1 MRHPSTPQNSDHTM
15 KQSTSS
21 VFMVRPHSFRK
32 NEETATNNHY
42 QRDLAEAS
50 PQEIIERAQG
60 EFDGLVE
67 RLKTAGVEVVV
78 FDEAEPHVTPD
89 ALFPNNWIST
99 HADGTVA
106 LYPMFAPNRRTE
118 RREDIPLVLEHQFGF
133 DVRQIIDF
141 TEFESHNKFL
151 EGTGS
156 IVLDRVNRK
165 AYAALSD
172 RTDARALEHFCD
184 QLDFEPVAFQ
194 AFQTVDNQRLPI
206 YHTNVMM
213 SIGSGYA
220 VVCLDCID
228 SEKERQHVQESIAQD
243 GLTLIPIT
251 EEQVNQFAGNM
262 LELQG
267 ADGPVLAMSE
277 CAFQSLQPEQIS
289 ELQQH
294 TTLLHAPLPTIE
306 TCGGGSARCMIAEIH
321 LPKQNA

>member
-1 MRHPSTPQNSDHTM
+1 
-15 KQSTSS
+15 
-21 VFMVRPHSFRK
+21 MVRPHSFRK

-42 QRDLAEAS
+42 QRDIAQAS
-50 PQEIIERAQG
+50 PEEIIERAQE
-60 EFDGLVE
+60 EFDGLVDQ
-67 RLKTAGVEVVV
+67 LKAAGVEVVV
-78 FDEAEPHVTPD
+78 FDEAEPHETPD

-118 RREDIPLVLEHQFGF
+118 RREDVPLVLEHQFGF

-228 SEKERQHVQESIAQD
+228 SDDERKQVVGAIAQD
-243 GLTLIPIT
+243 RLELIAIT

-262 LELQG
+262 LELTG
-267 ADGPVLAMSE
+267 DDGPVLVMS
-277 CAFQSLQPEQIS
+277 ASAYQSLVPEQI
-289 ELQQH
+289 EKLQQH

>member
-1 MRHPSTPQNSDHTM
+1 
-15 KQSTSS
+15 
-21 VFMVRPHSFRK
+21 MVRPHSFRK

-42 QRDLAEAS
+42 QRDIAQAS
-50 PQEIIERAQG
+50 PEEIIERAQE
-60 EFDGLVE
+60 EFDGLVDQ
-67 RLKTAGVEVVV
+67 LKAAGVEVVV
-78 FDEAEPHVTPD
+78 FDEAEPHETPD

-118 RREDIPLVLEHQFGF
+118 RREDVPLVLEHQFGF

-156 IVLDRVNRK
+156 IVLDRINRK

-194 AFQTVDNQRLPI
+194 ALQTVDNQRLPI

-228 SEKERQHVQESIAQD
+228 SDDERKQVVDAIAQD
-243 GLTLIPIT
+243 GLELIAIT

-262 LELQG
+262 LELTG
-267 ADGPVLAMSE
+267 DEGPVLVMS
-277 CAFQSLQPEQIS
+277 ASAYQSLVPGQI
-289 ELQQH
+289 EKLQQH

>member
-1 MRHPSTPQNSDHTM
+1 
-15 KQSTSS
+15 
-21 VFMVRPHSFRK
+21 MVRPHSFRK

-42 QRDLAEAS
+42 QRDIEQAS
-50 PQEIIERAQG
+50 PEEIIERAQE
-60 EFDGLVE
+60 EFDGLVDQ
-67 RLKTAGVEVVV
+67 LKAAGVEVVV
-78 FDEAEPHVTPD
+78 FDEAEPHETPD

-118 RREDIPLVLEHQFGF
+118 RREDVPLVLEHQFGF

-228 SEKERQHVQESIAQD
+228 SDDERKQVVDAIAQD
-243 GLTLIPIT
+243 GLELIAIT

-262 LELQG
+262 LELTG
-267 ADGPVLAMSE
+267 DEGPVLVMS
-277 CAFQSLQPEQIS
+277 ASAYQSLVPGQI
-289 ELQQH
+289 EKLQQH

>member
-1 MRHPSTPQNSDHTM
+1 MN
-15 KQSTSS
+15 QSTSS

-42 QRDLAEAS
+42 QRDIAQAS
-50 PQEIIERAQG
+50 PEEIIERAQE
-60 EFDGLVE
+60 EFDGLVGQ
-67 RLKTAGVEVVV
+67 LKAAGVEVVV
-78 FDEAEPHVTPD
+78 FDEAEPHETPD
-89 ALFPNNWIST
+89 ALFPNNWVST

-133 DVRQIIDF
+133 DVRHIIDF

-156 IVLDRVNRK
+156 IVLDRINRK

-172 RTDARALEHFCD
+172 RTDVRALEHFCD
-184 QLDFEPVAFQ
+184 QLDFEPVAFK

-220 VVCLDCID
+220 VVCLNCID
-228 SEKERQHVQESIAQD
+228 SDEERKQVVDAIAQD
-243 GLTLIPIT
+243 GLELIAIT

-262 LELQG
+262 LELTG
-267 ADGPVLAMSE
+267 DDGPVLVMS
-277 CAFQSLQPEQIS
+277 ASAYQSLVPEQI
-289 ELQQH
+289 EKLQQH

>member
-1 MRHPSTPQNSDHTM
+1 MN
-15 KQSTSS
+15 QSTSS

-42 QRDLAEAS
+42 QRDIAQAS
-50 PQEIIERAQG
+50 PEEIIERARE
-60 EFDGLVE
+60 EFDGFVDQ
-67 RLKTAGVEVVV
+67 LKAAGIEVVV
-78 FDEAEPHVTPD
+78 FDEAEPHETPD

-118 RREDIPLVLEHQFGF
+118 RREDVPFVLEHQFGF

-228 SEKERQHVQESIAQD
+228 SDDERKQVVDAIAQD
-243 GLTLIPIT
+243 GLELIAIT

-262 LELQG
+262 LELTG
-267 ADGPVLAMSE
+267 DEGPVLVMS
-277 CAFQSLQPEQIS
+277 ASAYQSLVPGQI
-289 ELQQH
+289 EKLQQH

>member
-1 MRHPSTPQNSDHTM
+1 
-15 KQSTSS
+15 
-21 VFMVRPHSFRK
+21 MVRPHSFRK

-42 QRDLAEAS
+42 QRDIAQAS
-50 PQEIIERAQG
+50 PEEIIERAQE
-60 EFDGLVE
+60 EFDGLVGQ
-67 RLKTAGVEVVV
+67 LKAAGVEVVV
-78 FDEAEPHVTPD
+78 FDEAEPHETPD
-89 ALFPNNWIST
+89 ALFPNNWVST

-184 QLDFEPVAFQ
+184 QLDFEPVAFK

-220 VVCLDCID
+220 VVCLNCID
-228 SEKERQHVQESIAQD
+228 SDEERKQVVDAIAQD
-243 GLTLIPIT
+243 GLELIAIT

-262 LELQG
+262 LELTG
-267 ADGPVLAMSE
+267 DEGPVLVMS
-277 CAFQSLQPEQIS
+277 ASAYQSLVPEQI
-289 ELQQH
+289 EKLQQH

-321 LPKQNA
+321 LPEQNA

>member
-1 MRHPSTPQNSDHTM
+1 MN
-15 KQSTSS
+15 QSTSS

-42 QRDLAEAS
+42 QRDIAQAS
-50 PQEIIERAQG
+50 PEEIIERAQE
-60 EFDGLVE
+60 EFDGLVDQ
-67 RLKTAGVEVVV
+67 LKAAGIEVVV
-78 FDEAEPHVTPD
+78 FEEAEPHETPD
-89 ALFPNNWIST
+89 ALFPNNWISM

-118 RREDIPLVLEHQFGF
+118 RREDVPLVLEYQFGF

-228 SEKERQHVQESIAQD
+228 FDKERKQVVDAIAQD
-243 GLTLIPIT
+243 GLELIGIT

-262 LELQG
+262 LELTG
-267 ADGPVLAMSE
+267 DEGPVLVMS
-277 CAFQSLQPEQIS
+277 ASAYQSLVPGQI
-289 ELQQH
+289 EKLQQH

>member
-1 MRHPSTPQNSDHTM
+1 MN
-15 KQSTSS
+15 QSTSS
-21 VFMVRPHSFRK
+21 VFMVRPNSFRK

-42 QRDLAEAS
+42 QRDISQAS
-50 PQEIIERAQG
+50 PEEIIERAQE
-60 EFDGLVE
+60 EFDGLAAQ
-67 RLKTAGVEVVV
+67 LTAAGIEVVV
-78 FDEAEPHVTPD
+78 FDEAEPHKTPD

-118 RREDIPLVLEHQFGF
+118 RREDVPLVLEHQFGF

-156 IVLDRVNRK
+156 IVLDRINRK

-228 SEKERQHVQESIAQD
+228 SDDERKQVVDAIAQD
-243 GLTLIPIT
+243 GLELIAIT

-262 LELQG
+262 LELTG
-267 ADGPVLAMSE
+267 DEGPVLVMS
-277 CAFQSLQPEQIS
+277 ASAYQSLVPGQI
-289 ELQQH
+289 EKLQQH

>member
-1 MRHPSTPQNSDHTM
+1 
-15 KQSTSS
+15 
-21 VFMVRPHSFRK
+21 MVRPHSFRK

-42 QRDLAEAS
+42 QRDIAQAS
-50 PQEIIERAQG
+50 PEEIIERAQE
-60 EFDGLVE
+60 EFDGLVDQ
-67 RLKTAGVEVVV
+67 LKAAGVEVVV
-78 FDEAEPHVTPD
+78 FDEAEPHETPD
-89 ALFPNNWIST
+89 ALFPNNWVST

-184 QLDFEPVAFQ
+184 QLDFEPVTFQ

-220 VVCLDCID
+220 VVCLNCID
-228 SEKERQHVQESIAQD
+228 SDEERKQVVDAIAQD
-243 GLTLIPIT
+243 GLELIAIT

-262 LELQG
+262 LELTG
-267 ADGPVLAMSE
+267 DDGPVLVMS
-277 CAFQSLQPEQIS
+277 ASAYQSLVPEQI
-289 ELQQH
+289 EKLQQH

-306 TCGGGSARCMIAEIH
+306 TCGGGSARCMIAGIH

>member
-1 MRHPSTPQNSDHTM
+1 MSSKSTCVKPPKWAGCSGA
-15 KQSTSS
+15 
-21 VFMVRPHSFRK
+21 RPCRFEEPRSHESIHIIRLHGSAALLSQ

-42 QRDLAEAS
+42 QRDIAQAS
-50 PQEIIERAQG
+50 PEEIIERHKKSST
-60 EFDGLVE
+60 VWWTSW
-67 RLKTAGVEVVV
+67 RLELRSSCSTK
-78 FDEAEPHVTPD
+78 PNPMRLPTPC
-89 ALFPNNWIST
+89 FPTIEIST

-118 RREDIPLVLEHQFGF
+118 RREDVPLVLEHQFGF

-156 IVLDRVNRK
+156 IVLDRINRK

-228 SEKERQHVQESIAQD
+228 SDDERKQVVDAIAQD
-243 GLTLIPIT
+243 GLELIAIT

-262 LELQG
+262 LELTG
-267 ADGPVLAMSE
+267 TKVPSWL
-277 CAFQSLQPEQIS
+277 
-289 ELQQH
+289 
-294 TTLLHAPLPTIE
+294 
-306 TCGGGSARCMIAEIH
+306 
-321 LPKQNA
+321 

>member
-1 MRHPSTPQNSDHTM
+1 
-15 KQSTSS
+15 
-21 VFMVRPHSFRK
+21 MVRPHSFRK

-42 QRDLAEAS
+42 QRDIAQAS
-50 PQEIIERAQG
+50 PEEIIERAQE
-60 EFDGLVE
+60 EFDGLVDQ
-67 RLKTAGVEVVV
+67 LKAAGIEVVV
-78 FDEAEPHVTPD
+78 FDEAEPHETPD

-99 HADGTVA
+99 HTDGTVA

-118 RREDIPLVLEHQFGF
+118 RREDVPLVLEHQFGF

-156 IVLDRVNRK
+156 IVLDRINRK

-228 SEKERQHVQESIAQD
+228 SSEERKQVVDAIAQD
-243 GLTLIPIT
+243 GLELIAIT

-262 LELQG
+262 LELKG
-267 ADGPVLAMSE
+267 VEGPVLVMS
-277 CAFQSLQPEQIS
+277 ASAHQSLVPGQI
-289 ELQQH
+289 EKLQQH
-294 TTLLHAPLPTIE
+294 NILLHAPLPTIE

>member
-1 MRHPSTPQNSDHTM
+1 MN
-15 KQSTSS
+15 QSTST
-21 VFMVRPHSFRK
+21 VFMVRPFSFRK

-42 QRDLAEAS
+42 QRDLAQAS
-50 PQEIIERAQG
+50 PEEIVQRAQD
-60 EFDGLVE
+60 EFDGLVAA
-67 RLKTAGVEVVV
+67 LKAAGVEVIV
-78 FDEAEPHVTPD
+78 FDEAEPHKTPD

-99 HADGTVA
+99 HGNGAIG
-106 LYPMFAPNRRTE
+106 LYPMFAPNRRAE
-118 RREDIPLVLEHQFGF
+118 RRDDIPLVLEHQYGF
-133 DVRQIIDF
+133 DVREIIDF
-141 TEFESHNKFL
+141 TEFESHDKFL

-172 RTDARALEHFCD
+172 RTDPRALEHFCD
-184 QLDFEPVAFQ
+184 QLDFEPVAFE
-194 AFQTVDNQRLPI
+194 AFQTVHSERLPI

-228 SEKERQHVQESIAQD
+228 SDEQRQQVQASIAQD
-243 GLTLIPIT
+243 GLTLIQIT

-277 CAFQSLQPEQIS
+277 CAFQSLQPDQIT
-289 ELQQH
+289 ELQRY
-294 TTLLHAPLPTIE
+294 TTLVHAPLPTIE

>member
-1 MRHPSTPQNSDHTM
+1 
-15 KQSTSS
+15 
-21 VFMVRPHSFRK
+21 MVRPHSFRK

-42 QRDLAEAS
+42 QRDIAQAS
-50 PQEIIERAQG
+50 PEEIIERAQE
-60 EFDGLVE
+60 EFDGMVAQLE
-67 RLKTAGVEVVV
+67 AAGIEVVV
-78 FDEAEPHVTPD
+78 FDEAEPHETPD

-118 RREDIPLVLEHQFGF
+118 RREDVPLVLEHQFGF

-156 IVLDRVNRK
+156 IVLDRINRK

-194 AFQTVDNQRLPI
+194 AFQTVGNQRFPI

-228 SEKERQHVQESIAQD
+228 SDEEQKKVVDAIAQD
-243 GLTLIPIT
+243 GLQLIAIT

-262 LELQG
+262 LELTG
-267 ADGPVLAMSE
+267 NEGPLLVMSASAHE
-277 CAFQSLQPEQIS
+277 SLSPGQI
-289 ELQQH
+289 EKLQQH

>member
-1 MRHPSTPQNSDHTM
+1 
-15 KQSTSS
+15 
-21 VFMVRPHSFRK
+21 MVRPHSFRK

-42 QRDLAEAS
+42 QRDIAQAS
-50 PQEIIERAQG
+50 PEEIIERAQE
-60 EFDGLVE
+60 EFDGLVDQ
-67 RLKTAGVEVVV
+67 LKAAGVEVVV
-78 FDEAEPHVTPD
+78 FDEAEPHETPD

-118 RREDIPLVLEHQFGF
+118 RREDVPLVLEHQFGF

-228 SEKERQHVQESIAQD
+228 SDDERKQVVYAIAQD
-243 GLTLIPIT
+243 GLELIAIT

-262 LELQG
+262 LELTG
-267 ADGPVLAMSE
+267 DEGPVLVMS
-277 CAFQSLQPEQIS
+277 ASAYQSLVPGQI
-289 ELQQH
+289 EKLQQH

>member
-1 MRHPSTPQNSDHTM
+1 MN
-15 KQSTSS
+15 QSTSS

-42 QRDLAEAS
+42 QRDIAQAS
-50 PQEIIERAQG
+50 PEEIIERAQK
-60 EFDGLVE
+60 EFDGFVDQ
-67 RLKTAGVEVVV
+67 LKAAGIEVVV
-78 FDEAEPHVTPD
+78 FDEAEPHETPD

-118 RREDIPLVLEHQFGF
+118 RREDVPLVLEHQFGF

-156 IVLDRVNRK
+156 IVLDRINRK

-228 SEKERQHVQESIAQD
+228 SDDERKQVVDAIAQD
-243 GLTLIPIT
+243 GLELIAIT

-262 LELQG
+262 LELTG
-267 ADGPVLAMSE
+267 DDGPVLVMS
-277 CAFQSLQPEQIS
+277 ASAYQSLVPEQI
-289 ELQQH
+289 EKLQQH

>member
-1 MRHPSTPQNSDHTM
+1 
-15 KQSTSS
+15 
-21 VFMVRPHSFRK
+21 MVRPHSFRK

-42 QRDLAEAS
+42 QRDIAQAS
-50 PQEIIERAQG
+50 PEEIIERAQE
-60 EFDGLVE
+60 EFDGLVDQ
-67 RLKTAGVEVVV
+67 LKAAGVEVVV
-78 FDEAEPHVTPD
+78 FDEAEPHETPD
-89 ALFPNNWIST
+89 ALFPNNWVST
-99 HADGTVA
+99 HDDGTVA

-118 RREDIPLVLEHQFGF
+118 RREDVPLVLEHQFGF

-228 SEKERQHVQESIAQD
+228 SDDERKQVVDAIAQD
-243 GLTLIPIT
+243 GLELIAIT

-262 LELQG
+262 LELTG
-267 ADGPVLAMSE
+267 DEGPVLVMS
-277 CAFQSLQPEQIS
+277 ASAYQSLVPEQI
-289 ELQQH
+289 EKLQQH

>member
-1 MRHPSTPQNSDHTM
+1 
-15 KQSTSS
+15 
-21 VFMVRPHSFRK
+21 MVRPHSFRK

-42 QRDLAEAS
+42 QRDIAQAS
-50 PQEIIERAQG
+50 PEEIIERAQE
-60 EFDGLVE
+60 EFDGFVDQ
-67 RLKTAGVEVVV
+67 LKAAGIEVVV
-78 FDEAEPHVTPD
+78 FDEAEPHETPD

-118 RREDIPLVLEHQFGF
+118 RREDVPLVLEHQFGF

-156 IVLDRVNRK
+156 IVLDRINRK

-213 SIGSGYA
+213 SIGSSYA

-228 SEKERQHVQESIAQD
+228 SDDERKQVVDAIAQD
-243 GLTLIPIT
+243 GLELIAIT

-262 LELQG
+262 LELTG
-267 ADGPVLAMSE
+267 DEGPVLVMS
-277 CAFQSLQPEQIS
+277 ASAYQSLVPGQI
-289 ELQQH
+289 EKLQQH

>member
-1 MRHPSTPQNSDHTM
+1 
-15 KQSTSS
+15 
-21 VFMVRPHSFRK
+21 MVRPHSFRK

-42 QRDLAEAS
+42 QRDIAQAS
-50 PQEIIERAQG
+50 PEEIIERAQE
-60 EFDGLVE
+60 EFDGLVDQ
-67 RLKTAGVEVVV
+67 LKAAGVEVVV
-78 FDEAEPHVTPD
+78 FDEAEPHETPD
-89 ALFPNNWIST
+89 ALFPNNWVST

-156 IVLDRVNRK
+156 IVLDRINRK

-220 VVCLDCID
+220 VVCLNCID
-228 SEKERQHVQESIAQD
+228 SDEERKQVVDAIAQD
-243 GLTLIPIT
+243 GLELIAIT

-262 LELQG
+262 LELTG
-267 ADGPVLAMSE
+267 DDGPVLVMS
-277 CAFQSLQPEQIS
+277 ASAYQSLVPEQI
-289 ELQQH
+289 EKLQQH

>member
-1 MRHPSTPQNSDHTM
+1 MN
-15 KQSTSS
+15 QSTSS

-42 QRDLAEAS
+42 QRDIAQAS
-50 PQEIIERAQG
+50 PEEIIERAQE
-60 EFDGLVE
+60 EFDGFVDQ
-67 RLKTAGVEVVV
+67 LKAAGIEVVV
-78 FDEAEPHVTPD
+78 FDEAEPHETPD

-118 RREDIPLVLEHQFGF
+118 RREDVPFVLEHQFGF

-156 IVLDRVNRK
+156 IVLDRINRK

-228 SEKERQHVQESIAQD
+228 SDDERKQVVDAIAQD
-243 GLTLIPIT
+243 GLELIAIT

-262 LELQG
+262 LELTG
-267 ADGPVLAMSE
+267 DEGPVLVMS
-277 CAFQSLQPEQIS
+277 ASAYQSLVPGQI
-289 ELQQH
+289 EKLQQH

>member
-1 MRHPSTPQNSDHTM
+1 
-15 KQSTSS
+15 
-21 VFMVRPHSFRK
+21 MVRPHSFRK

-42 QRDLAEAS
+42 QRDIAQAS
-50 PQEIIERAQG
+50 PEEIIERAQE
-60 EFDGLVE
+60 EFDGLVAQL
-67 RLKTAGVEVVV
+67 RAAGIDVVV
-78 FDEAEPHVTPD
+78 FDEAEPHETPD

-118 RREDIPLVLEHQFGF
+118 RREDVPLVLEHQFGF

-156 IVLDRVNRK
+156 IVLDRINRK

-228 SEKERQHVQESIAQD
+228 SDDERKQVVDSIALD
-243 GLTLIPIT
+243 GLELIAIT

-262 LELQG
+262 LELTG
-267 ADGPVLAMSE
+267 DEGPVLVMS
-277 CAFQSLQPEQIS
+277 ASAYQSLVPGQI
-289 ELQQH
+289 EKLQQH

>member
-1 MRHPSTPQNSDHTM
+1 
-15 KQSTSS
+15 
-21 VFMVRPHSFRK
+21 MVRPHSFRK

-42 QRDLAEAS
+42 QRDIEQAS
-50 PQEIIERAQG
+50 PEEIIERAQE
-60 EFDGLVE
+60 EFDGFVDQ
-67 RLKTAGVEVVV
+67 LKAAGIEVVV
-78 FDEAEPHVTPD
+78 FDEAEPHETPD

-118 RREDIPLVLEHQFGF
+118 RREDVPLVLEHQFGF

-156 IVLDRVNRK
+156 IVLDRINRK

-228 SEKERQHVQESIAQD
+228 SDDERKQVVDAIVQD
-243 GLTLIPIT
+243 GLELVAIT

-262 LELQG
+262 LELTG
-267 ADGPVLAMSE
+267 DEGPVLVMS
-277 CAFQSLQPEQIS
+277 ASAYQSLVPGQI
-289 ELQQH
+289 EKLQQH

>member
-1 MRHPSTPQNSDHTM
+1 MN
-15 KQSTSS
+15 QSTSS

-42 QRDLAEAS
+42 QRDIAQAS
-50 PQEIIERAQG
+50 PEEIIERAQE
-60 EFDGLVE
+60 EFDGLVDQ
-67 RLKTAGVEVVV
+67 LKAAGVEVVV
-78 FDEAEPHVTPD
+78 FDEAEPHETPD
-89 ALFPNNWIST
+89 ALFPNNWVST

-184 QLDFEPVAFQ
+184 QLDFEPLAFQ

-220 VVCLDCID
+220 VVCLNCID
-228 SEKERQHVQESIAQD
+228 SDDERKQVVDAIAQD
-243 GLTLIPIT
+243 GLELIAIT

-262 LELQG
+262 LELTG
-267 ADGPVLAMSE
+267 DDGPVLVMS
-277 CAFQSLQPEQIS
+277 ASAYQSLVPEQI
-289 ELQQH
+289 EKLQQH

>member
-1 MRHPSTPQNSDHTM
+1 
-15 KQSTSS
+15 
-21 VFMVRPHSFRK
+21 MVRPHSFRK

-42 QRDLAEAS
+42 QRDIAQAS
-50 PQEIIERAQG
+50 PEEIIERAQE
-60 EFDGLVE
+60 EFDDLVAQ
-67 RLKTAGVEVVV
+67 LTATGVEVVL
-78 FDEAEPHVTPD
+78 FDEAEPHETPD

-118 RREDIPLVLEHQFGF
+118 RREEVSLVLEHQFGF

-156 IVLDRVNRK
+156 IVLDRINRK

-172 RTDARALEHFCD
+172 RTDALALEHFCD

-194 AFQTVDNQRLPI
+194 AFQTVENQRLPI

-228 SEKERQHVQESIAQD
+228 SNEERKKVVDAIAQD
-243 GLTLIPIT
+243 GLELIVIT

-262 LELQG
+262 LELTG
-267 ADGPVLAMSE
+267 NEGPVLVMSSSAHE
-277 CAFQSLQPEQIS
+277 SLAPGQI
-289 ELQQH
+289 EKLQQH

>member
-1 MRHPSTPQNSDHTM
+1 MN
-15 KQSTSS
+15 QSTSS

-42 QRDLAEAS
+42 QRDIAQAS
-50 PQEIIERAQG
+50 PEEIIERAQE
-60 EFDGLVE
+60 EFDGLVDQ
-67 RLKTAGVEVVV
+67 LKAAGVEVVV
-78 FDEAEPHVTPD
+78 FDEAEPHETPD
-89 ALFPNNWIST
+89 ALFPNNWVST

-184 QLDFEPVAFQ
+184 QLDFEPVTFQ

-220 VVCLDCID
+220 VVCLNCID
-228 SEKERQHVQESIAQD
+228 SDEERKQVVDAIAQD
-243 GLTLIPIT
+243 GLELIAIT

-262 LELQG
+262 LELTG
-267 ADGPVLAMSE
+267 DDGPVLVMS
-277 CAFQSLQPEQIS
+277 ASAYQSLVPEQI
-289 ELQQH
+289 EKLQQH

-321 LPKQNA
+321 LPEQNA

>member
-1 MRHPSTPQNSDHTM
+1 
-15 KQSTSS
+15 
-21 VFMVRPHSFRK
+21 MVRPHSFRK

-42 QRDLAEAS
+42 QRDIAQAS
-50 PQEIIERAQG
+50 PEEIIERAQE
-60 EFDGLVE
+60 EFDGFVDQ
-67 RLKTAGVEVVV
+67 LKAAGIEVVV
-78 FDEAEPHVTPD
+78 FDEAEPHETPD

-118 RREDIPLVLEHQFGF
+118 RREDVPLVLEHQFGF

-156 IVLDRVNRK
+156 IVLDRINRK

-228 SEKERQHVQESIAQD
+228 SDDERKQVVDAIAQD
-243 GLTLIPIT
+243 GLELIAIT

-262 LELQG
+262 LELTG
-267 ADGPVLAMSE
+267 DEGPVLVMS
-277 CAFQSLQPEQIS
+277 ASAYQSLVPGQI
-289 ELQQH
+289 EKLQQH

>member
-1 MRHPSTPQNSDHTM
+1 MN
-15 KQSTSS
+15 QSTSS

-42 QRDLAEAS
+42 QRDIAQAS
-50 PQEIIERAQG
+50 PEEIIERAQE
-60 EFDGLVE
+60 EFDGLVAQL
-67 RLKTAGVEVVV
+67 RAAGIDVVV
-78 FDEAEPHVTPD
+78 FDEAEPHETPD

-118 RREDIPLVLEHQFGF
+118 RREDVPLVLEHQFGF

-156 IVLDRVNRK
+156 IVLDRINRK

-194 AFQTVDNQRLPI
+194 AFQTADNQRLPI

-228 SEKERQHVQESIAQD
+228 SDDERKQVVNAIAQD
-243 GLTLIPIT
+243 GLELIAIT

-262 LELQG
+262 LELTG
-267 ADGPVLAMSE
+267 DEGPVLVMS
-277 CAFQSLQPEQIS
+277 ASAYQSLVPGQI
-289 ELQQH
+289 EKLQQH

>member
-1 MRHPSTPQNSDHTM
+1 
-15 KQSTSS
+15 
-21 VFMVRPHSFRK
+21 MVRPHSFRK

-42 QRDLAEAS
+42 QRDIAQAT
-50 PQEIIERAQG
+50 PVEIIERAQE
-60 EFDGLVE
+60 EFDGLVAQ
-67 RLKTAGVEVVV
+67 LKAAGVEVVV
-78 FDEAEPHVTPD
+78 FDEAEPHETPD

-118 RREDIPLVLEHQFGF
+118 RREDVPLVLEHQFGF

-228 SEKERQHVQESIAQD
+228 SDDERKQVVDAIAQD
-243 GLTLIPIT
+243 GLELIAIT

-262 LELQG
+262 LELTR
-267 ADGPVLAMSE
+267 DEGPVLVMS
-277 CAFQSLQPEQIS
+277 ASAYQSLVPGQI
-289 ELQQH
+289 EKLQQH

>member
-1 MRHPSTPQNSDHTM
+1 
-15 KQSTSS
+15 
-21 VFMVRPHSFRK
+21 MVRPHSFRK

-42 QRDLAEAS
+42 QRDIAQAS
-50 PQEIIERAQG
+50 PEEIIERAQE
-60 EFDGLVE
+60 EFDGLVDQ
-67 RLKTAGVEVVV
+67 LKAAGIEVVM
-78 FDEAEPHVTPD
+78 FDEAEPHETPD

-118 RREDIPLVLEHQFGF
+118 RREDVPLVLEHQFGF

-194 AFQTVDNQRLPI
+194 AFQTADNQRLPI

-228 SEKERQHVQESIAQD
+228 SDDERKQVVNAIAQD
-243 GLTLIPIT
+243 GLELIAIT

-262 LELQG
+262 LELTG
-267 ADGPVLAMSE
+267 DDGPVLVMS
-277 CAFQSLQPEQIS
+277 ASAYQSLVPEQI
-289 ELQQH
+289 EKLQQH

>member
-1 MRHPSTPQNSDHTM
+1 
-15 KQSTSS
+15 
-21 VFMVRPHSFRK
+21 MVRPHSFRK
-32 NEETATNNHY
+32 NEQTATNNHY
-42 QRDLAEAS
+42 QRDIARAS
-50 PQEIIERAQG
+50 PEEIIERAQE
-60 EFDGLVE
+60 EFDGMVAQLE
-67 RLKTAGVEVVV
+67 AAGIEVVV
-78 FDEAEPHVTPD
+78 FDEAEPHETPD

-118 RREDIPLVLEHQFGF
+118 RREDVPLVLEHQFGF

-156 IVLDRVNRK
+156 IVLDRINRK

-194 AFQTVDNQRLPI
+194 SFQTVDNQRLPI

-228 SEKERQHVQESIAQD
+228 SGEERKQVVDAIAQD
-243 GLTLIPIT
+243 GLELIAIT

-262 LELQG
+262 LELTG
-267 ADGPVLAMSE
+267 DEGPVLVMS
-277 CAFQSLQPEQIS
+277 ASAYQSLVPGQI
-289 ELQQH
+289 EKLQQH
-294 TTLLHAPLPTIE
+294 TTLLHAPLLTIE

>member
-1 MRHPSTPQNSDHTM
+1 MN
-15 KQSTSS
+15 QSTSS

-42 QRDLAEAS
+42 QRDIAQAS
-50 PQEIIERAQG
+50 PEEIIERAQE
-60 EFDGLVE
+60 EFDDLVAQ
-67 RLKTAGVEVVV
+67 LTATGVEVVL
-78 FDEAEPHVTPD
+78 FDEAEPHETPD

-118 RREDIPLVLEHQFGF
+118 RREEVSLVLEHQFGF

-156 IVLDRVNRK
+156 IVLDRINRK

-194 AFQTVDNQRLPI
+194 AFQTFENQRLPI

-228 SEKERQHVQESIAQD
+228 SNEERKKVVDAIAQD
-243 GLTLIPIT
+243 GLELIVIT

-262 LELQG
+262 LELTG
-267 ADGPVLAMSE
+267 NEGPVLVMSSSAHE
-277 CAFQSLQPEQIS
+277 SLAPGQI
-289 ELQQH
+289 EKLQQH
-294 TTLLHAPLPTIE
+294 TTLLHAPLSTIE

>member
-1 MRHPSTPQNSDHTM
+1 MN
-15 KQSTSS
+15 QSTSS
-21 VFMVRPHSFRK
+21 VFMVRPNSFRK

-42 QRDLAEAS
+42 QRDISQAS
-50 PQEIIERAQG
+50 PEEIIERAQE
-60 EFDGLVE
+60 EFDGLAAQ
-67 RLKTAGVEVVV
+67 LTAAGIEVVV
-78 FDEAEPHVTPD
+78 FDEAEPHKTPD

-118 RREDIPLVLEHQFGF
+118 RREDVPLVLEHQFGF

-156 IVLDRVNRK
+156 IVLDRINRK

-184 QLDFEPVAFQ
+184 QLNFEPVAFQ

-228 SEKERQHVQESIAQD
+228 SDDERKQVVDAIAQD
-243 GLTLIPIT
+243 GLELIAIT

-262 LELQG
+262 LELTG
-267 ADGPVLAMSE
+267 DEGPVLVMS
-277 CAFQSLQPEQIS
+277 ASAYQSLVPGQI
-289 ELQQH
+289 EKLQQH

>member
-1 MRHPSTPQNSDHTM
+1 
-15 KQSTSS
+15 
-21 VFMVRPHSFRK
+21 MVRPHSFRK

-42 QRDLAEAS
+42 QRDIAQAS
-50 PQEIIERAQG
+50 PEEIIERAQE
-60 EFDGLVE
+60 EFDGLVTQ
-67 RLKTAGVEVVV
+67 LKAAGIEVVV
-78 FDEAEPHVTPD
+78 FDEAEPRETPD

-118 RREDIPLVLEHQFGF
+118 RREDVPLVLEHQFGF

-228 SEKERQHVQESIAQD
+228 SDDERKQVVDAIAQD
-243 GLTLIPIT
+243 GLELIAIT

-262 LELQG
+262 LELTG
-267 ADGPVLAMSE
+267 DEGPVLVMS
-277 CAFQSLQPEQIS
+277 ASAYQSLVPGQI
-289 ELQQH
+289 EKLQQH

>member
-1 MRHPSTPQNSDHTM
+1 
-15 KQSTSS
+15 
-21 VFMVRPHSFRK
+21 MVRPHSFRK

-42 QRDLAEAS
+42 QRDIEQAS
-50 PQEIIERAQG
+50 PEEIIERAQE
-60 EFDGLVE
+60 EFDGLVDQ
-67 RLKTAGVEVVV
+67 LKAAGVEVVV
-78 FDEAEPHVTPD
+78 FDEAEPHETPD

-118 RREDIPLVLEHQFGF
+118 RREDVPLVLEHQFGF

-156 IVLDRVNRK
+156 IVLDRVNQK

-228 SEKERQHVQESIAQD
+228 SDDERKQVVDAIAQD
-243 GLTLIPIT
+243 GLELIAIT

-262 LELQG
+262 LELTG
-267 ADGPVLAMSE
+267 DEGPVLVMS
-277 CAFQSLQPEQIS
+277 ASAYQSLVPGQI
-289 ELQQH
+289 EKLQQH

>member
-1 MRHPSTPQNSDHTM
+1 MN
-15 KQSTSS
+15 QSTSS

-32 NEETATNNHY
+32 NEDTATNNYY
-42 QRDLAEAS
+42 QRDIAQAS
-50 PQEIIERAQG
+50 PEEIIERAQE
-60 EFDGLVE
+60 EFDGLVDQ
-67 RLKTAGVEVVV
+67 LKAAGIEVIV
-78 FDEAEPHVTPD
+78 FDEAEPHETPD

-118 RREDIPLVLEHQFGF
+118 RREDVPLVLEHQCGF
-133 DVRQIIDF
+133 YVRQIIDF

-156 IVLDRVNRK
+156 IVLDRINRK

-228 SEKERQHVQESIAQD
+228 SDDERKQVVDAIAQD
-243 GLTLIPIT
+243 GLELIAIT

-262 LELQG
+262 LELTG
-267 ADGPVLAMSE
+267 DEGPVLVMS
-277 CAFQSLQPEQIS
+277 ASAYQSLVPGQI
-289 ELQQH
+289 ENLQQH

>member
-1 MRHPSTPQNSDHTM
+1 MN
-15 KQSTSS
+15 QSTSS

-42 QRDLAEAS
+42 QRDIAQAS
-50 PQEIIERAQG
+50 PEEIIERAQE
-60 EFDGLVE
+60 EFDGLVDQ
-67 RLKTAGVEVVV
+67 LKAAGIEVVV
-78 FDEAEPHVTPD
+78 FDEAEPHETPD

-118 RREDIPLVLEHQFGF
+118 RREDVPLVLEHQFGF

-156 IVLDRVNRK
+156 IVLDRINRK

-228 SEKERQHVQESIAQD
+228 SDDERKQVVDAIAQD
-243 GLTLIPIT
+243 GLELIAIT

-262 LELQG
+262 LELTG
-267 ADGPVLAMSE
+267 DDGPVLVMS
-277 CAFQSLQPEQIS
+277 ASAYQSLVPEQI
-289 ELQQH
+289 EKLQQH

>member
-1 MRHPSTPQNSDHTM
+1 MN
-15 KQSTSS
+15 QSTSS

-42 QRDLAEAS
+42 QRDIAQAS
-50 PQEIIERAQG
+50 PEEIIERAQE
-60 EFDGLVE
+60 EFDGLVGQ
-67 RLKTAGVEVVV
+67 LKAAGVEVVV
-78 FDEAEPHVTPD
+78 FDEAEPHETPD
-89 ALFPNNWIST
+89 ALFPNNWVST

-118 RREDIPLVLEHQFGF
+118 RREDVPLVLEHQFGF

-184 QLDFEPVAFQ
+184 QLDFEPVAFK

-220 VVCLDCID
+220 VVCLNCID
-228 SEKERQHVQESIAQD
+228 SDEERKQVVDAIAQD
-243 GLTLIPIT
+243 GLELIAIT

-262 LELQG
+262 LELTG
-267 ADGPVLAMSE
+267 DDGPVLVMS
-277 CAFQSLQPEQIS
+277 ASAYQSLVPEQI
-289 ELQQH
+289 EKLQQH

>member
-1 MRHPSTPQNSDHTM
+1 
-15 KQSTSS
+15 
-21 VFMVRPHSFRK
+21 MVRPHSFRK

-42 QRDLAEAS
+42 QRDIAQAS
-50 PQEIIERAQG
+50 PEEIIERAQE
-60 EFDGLVE
+60 EFDGLVGQ
-67 RLKTAGVEVVV
+67 LKAAGVEVVV
-78 FDEAEPHVTPD
+78 FDEAEPHETPD
-89 ALFPNNWIST
+89 ALFPNNWVST

-220 VVCLDCID
+220 VVCLNCID
-228 SEKERQHVQESIAQD
+228 SDEERKQVVDAIAQD
-243 GLTLIPIT
+243 GLELIAIT

-262 LELQG
+262 LELTG
-267 ADGPVLAMSE
+267 DDGPVLVMS
-277 CAFQSLQPEQIS
+277 ASAYQSLVPEQI
-289 ELQQH
+289 EKLQQH

-321 LPKQNA
+321 LPEQNA